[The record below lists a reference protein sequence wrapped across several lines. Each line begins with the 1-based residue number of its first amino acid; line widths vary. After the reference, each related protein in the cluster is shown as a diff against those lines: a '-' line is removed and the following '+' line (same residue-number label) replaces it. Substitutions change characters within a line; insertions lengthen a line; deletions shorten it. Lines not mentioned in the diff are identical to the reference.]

1 MKNIL
6 RENWSLYMFGYF
18 VLTRENILL
27 SSRFSALKIC
37 QIYCHCHTLL
47 KLSIHSFR
55 HPACEIVVAF
65 RLSDD
70 ACLLGTC
77 PCYCIV
83 FMEGVW
89 RRGIS
94 TPSVEVFQLSKQ
106 HSTELKEL
114 FNIFLLLTAFS
125 HLLHV
130 NSGLE
135 WFSPEC
141 RQ

>member
-1 MKNIL
+1 
-6 RENWSLYMFGYF
+6 MFGYF

-70 ACLLGTC
+70 ACLRHLPVLLYCVYGRCMEERDLHSLGGGF
-77 PCYCIV
+77 PV
-83 FMEGVW
+83 V
-89 RRGIS
+89 
-94 TPSVEVFQLSKQ
+94 Q
-106 HSTELKEL
+106 
-114 FNIFLLLTAFS
+114 TA
-125 HLLHV
+125 L
-130 NSGLE
+130 N
-135 WFSPEC
+135 
-141 RQ
+141 